1 MRLKF
6 KQGGTDAVIAVTN
19 VHYCKHKV
27 KVFDNKPDDEVDE
40 FGNTYRCGL
49 LVSQQGM
56 PQNTGLMFVGIS
68 RFNCNDIVEEL
79 LKYGY
84 ADISGLKKEPKYVI
98 GRSSIKIPFLQR
110 TDKLTLKMISVD
122 VKTEESVPTND
133 YINVNIDSAVKV
145 KVSMDPE
152 KMKLAASNFLNKNE
166 EYIRSSVV
174 DVLQG
179 NVREIIG
186 QMKLEEIVQDR
197 KKFADKVQEN
207 AAPDM
212 AKMGLDIVSFNVQ
225 NVTDKGNVIEN
236 LGIDRVV
243 TISKSAQISK
253 AESERDIAVAKAA
266 ADKQANDARVEAE
279 TAIAEQNNALEIK
292 KQELKKQSDIKKAE
306 ADAAYEIQEQEQRKT
321 IEIATADA
329 NIAKQEKEA
338 EIKEK
343 EIAVREK
350 SLDAEVKKQADAEKY
365 ARMQKAD
372 AEKYEQE
379 KRAEAEK
386 FTKLQAAEATRA
398 QYEAEAEGIRAKGL
412 AEAESMEKKADAM
425 AKYGKAAMTEMII
438 KVLPQMAEA
447 IAKPL
452 ESIDKVSIIGGAGDS
467 GMSAISDNVPQVL
480 AKTIESVKET
490 TGFDLTEVMKANT
503 YDAKVNN
510 NINVATDF
518 GEKITENAV
527 KETTAEMHKNKIPSD
542 SKDECFDYEN
552 M

>member
-1 MRLKF
+1 MDILIIV
-6 KQGGTDAVIAVTN
+6 GIVVIALILIVMTG
-19 VHYCKHKV
+19 YV
-27 KVFDNKPDDEVDE
+27 KSPSD
-40 FGNTYRCGL
+40 TAY
-49 LVSQQGM
+49 
-56 PQNTGLMFVGIS
+56 I
-68 RFNCNDIVEEL
+68 
-79 LKYGY
+79 
-84 ADISGLKKEPKYVI
+84 ISGLKKEPKYVI
-98 GRSSIKIPFLQR
+98 GRSSIRIPFLQR
-110 TDKLTLKMISVD
+110 MDKLMLKMISVD
-122 VKTEESVPTND
+122 VKTEDSVPTND

-145 KVSMDPE
+145 KVSSDPV
-152 KMKLAASNFLNKNE
+152 KMKIAASNFLNKNE
-166 EYIRSSVV
+166 EYIRNSVV

-225 NVTDKGNVIEN
+225 NVTDNGNVIEN

-243 TISKSAQISK
+243 SISKSAQISR
-253 AESERDIAVAKAA
+253 AESERDIAVAKASA
-266 ADKQANDARVEAE
+266 EKQANDARVEAE

-343 EIAVREK
+343 EIAVKEK

-365 ARMQKAD
+365 ARIQKAD
-372 AEKYEQE
+372 ADKYEAEQ
-379 KRAEAEK
+379 RAEAEK
-386 FTKLQAAEATRA
+386 ITKLKEAEAIQARSI
-398 QYEAEAEGIRAKGL
+398 AEAEGTKAKGIAEAEAIKAKGL
-412 AEAESMEKKADAM
+412 AEAEAMEKKAEAM
-425 AKYGKAAMTEMII
+425 AKYGKAAMTDMII

-467 GMSAISDNVPQVL
+467 GMSTISDNVPQVL

-503 YDAKVNN
+503 YDARVNN
-510 NINVATDF
+510 NLNITTDLENKVVEKVVNEAVTDVEDNIPNTVAPNID
-518 GEKITENAV
+518 
-527 KETTAEMHKNKIPSD
+527 TTVNNEPVNTPKTHKNK
-542 SKDECFDYEN
+542 KN
-552 M
+552 

>member
-1 MRLKF
+1 MDILIIV
-6 KQGGTDAVIAVTN
+6 GVVVIALILIVMTG
-19 VHYCKHKV
+19 YV
-27 KVFDNKPDDEVDE
+27 KSPSD
-40 FGNTYRCGL
+40 TAY
-49 LVSQQGM
+49 
-56 PQNTGLMFVGIS
+56 I
-68 RFNCNDIVEEL
+68 
-79 LKYGY
+79 
-84 ADISGLKKEPKYVI
+84 ISGLKKEPKYVI
-98 GRSSIKIPFLQR
+98 GRSSIRIPFLQR
-110 TDKLTLKMISVD
+110 MDKLMLKMISVD
-122 VKTEESVPTND
+122 VKTEDSVPTND

-145 KVSMDPE
+145 KVSSDPA
-152 KMKLAASNFLNKNE
+152 KMKIAASNFLNKNE

-225 NVTDKGNVIEN
+225 NVTDKAEVIEN
-236 LGIDRVV
+236 LGIDRIVS
-243 TISKSAQISK
+243 ISKSAQISK
-253 AESERDIAVAKAA
+253 AESLRDIAVAKAA

-365 ARMQKAD
+365 ARIQKAD
-372 AEKYEQE
+372 ADKYEAEQ
-379 KRAEAEK
+379 RAEAEK
-386 FTKLQAAEATRA
+386 ITKLKEAEAIQSRSI
-398 QYEAEAEGIRAKGL
+398 AEAEGTKAKGIAEAEAIKAKGL
-412 AEAESMEKKADAM
+412 AEAEAMEKKAEAM
-425 AKYGKAAMTEMII
+425 AKYGKAAMTDMII

-467 GMSAISDNVPQVL
+467 GMSTISDNVPQVL

-503 YDAKVNN
+503 YDARVNN
-510 NINVATDF
+510 NLNITTDLENKVVEKVVNEAVTDIEDNIPNTVAPDIDTAVHN
-518 GEKITENAV
+518 EPVNAP
-527 KETTAEMHKNKIPSD
+527 KTHKNK
-542 SKDECFDYEN
+542 KN
-552 M
+552 

>member
-1 MRLKF
+1 MDNLIF
-6 KQGGTDAVIAVTN
+6 VAAAIAVIIILILITGYVKAPTDTAV
-19 VHYCKHKV
+19 
-27 KVFDNKPDDEVDE
+27 
-40 FGNTYRCGL
+40 
-49 LVSQQGM
+49 
-56 PQNTGLMFVGIS
+56 I
-68 RFNCNDIVEEL
+68 
-79 LKYGY
+79 
-84 ADISGLKKEPKYVI
+84 ISGLKKEPKYVI

-166 EYIRSSVV
+166 DYIRNSVV

-225 NVTDKGNVIEN
+225 NVTDNGNVIEN

-243 TISKSAQISK
+243 SISKSAQISR
-253 AESERDIAVAKAA
+253 AESERDIAVAKANA
-266 ADKQANDARVEAE
+266 EKEANDAKVASE

-329 NIAKQEKEA
+329 DIAKQEKEA

-350 SLDAEVKKQADAEKY
+350 SLDAEIKKQADAEKY
-365 ARMQKAD
+365 ARIQKAD
-372 AEKYEQE
+372 ADKYEAEQ
-379 KRAEAEK
+379 KAEAEK
-386 FTKLQAAEATRA
+386 ITKMKEAEAAKAQGIAEAEAAKAQGIAEAEATKA
-398 QYEAEAEGIRAKGL
+398 KGMAEAETIRAKGM
-412 AEAESMEKKADAM
+412 AEAEAMEKKADAM

-438 KVLPQMAEA
+438 KILPQMAEA

-467 GMSAISDNVPQVL
+467 GMTTISDNVPQVL

-518 GEKITENAV
+518 GGKLAENAV
-527 KETTAEMHKNKIPSD
+527 RETVTELDSVPADNKLPKEQSHMTPQQKKIPKNKQ
-542 SKDECFDYEN
+542 
-552 M
+552 

>member
-1 MRLKF
+1 MDILIIV
-6 KQGGTDAVIAVTN
+6 GVVVIALILIVMTG
-19 VHYCKHKV
+19 YV
-27 KVFDNKPDDEVDE
+27 KSPSD
-40 FGNTYRCGL
+40 TAY
-49 LVSQQGM
+49 
-56 PQNTGLMFVGIS
+56 I
-68 RFNCNDIVEEL
+68 
-79 LKYGY
+79 
-84 ADISGLKKEPKYVI
+84 ISGLKKEPKYVI
-98 GRSSIKIPFLQR
+98 GRSSIRIPFLQR
-110 TDKLTLKMISVD
+110 MDKLMLKMISVD

-145 KVSMDPE
+145 KVSSDPA
-152 KMKLAASNFLNKNE
+152 KMKIAASNFLNKNE
-166 EYIRSSVV
+166 DYIRSSVV

-225 NVTDKGNVIEN
+225 NVTDNGNVIEN

-243 TISKSAQISK
+243 SISKSAQISR

-266 ADKQANDARVEAE
+266 AEKQANDARVEAE

-343 EIAVREK
+343 EIAVKEK

-365 ARMQKAD
+365 ARIQKAD
-372 AEKYEQE
+372 ADKYEAEQ
-379 KRAEAEK
+379 KAEAEK
-386 FTKLQAAEATRA
+386 ITKLKEAEAIQARSI
-398 QYEAEAEGIRAKGL
+398 AEAEGTKAKGIAEAEAIKAKGL
-412 AEAESMEKKADAM
+412 AEAEAMEKKAEAM
-425 AKYGKAAMTEMII
+425 AKYGKAAMTDMII

-467 GMSAISDNVPQVL
+467 GMSTISDNVPQVL

-503 YDAKVNN
+503 YDARVNN
-510 NINVATDF
+510 NLNITTDLENKVVEKVVNEAVTDIEDNVPNTVAPDIDT
-518 GEKITENAV
+518 AV
-527 KETTAEMHKNKIPSD
+527 HNEPVNTPKTHKNK
-542 SKDECFDYEN
+542 KN
-552 M
+552 

>member
-1 MRLKF
+1 MDILIIV
-6 KQGGTDAVIAVTN
+6 GVVVIALILIVMTG
-19 VHYCKHKV
+19 YV
-27 KVFDNKPDDEVDE
+27 KSPSD
-40 FGNTYRCGL
+40 TAY
-49 LVSQQGM
+49 
-56 PQNTGLMFVGIS
+56 I
-68 RFNCNDIVEEL
+68 
-79 LKYGY
+79 
-84 ADISGLKKEPKYVI
+84 ISGLKKEPKYVI
-98 GRSSIKIPFLQR
+98 GKSSIRIPFLQR
-110 TDKLTLKMISVD
+110 MDRLMLKMISVD

-145 KVSMDPE
+145 KVSSDPA
-152 KMKLAASNFLNKNE
+152 KMKIAASNFLNKNE
-166 EYIRSSVV
+166 DYIRNSVV

-225 NVTDKGNVIEN
+225 NVTDNGNVIEN

-243 TISKSAQISK
+243 SISKSAQISR

-266 ADKQANDARVEAE
+266 AEKQANDARVEAE

-343 EIAVREK
+343 EIAVKEK

-365 ARMQKAD
+365 ARIQKAD
-372 AEKYEQE
+372 ADKYEAEQ
-379 KRAEAEK
+379 RAEAEK
-386 FTKLQAAEATRA
+386 ITKLKEAEAIQARSI
-398 QYEAEAEGIRAKGL
+398 AEAEGTKAKGIAEAEAIKAKGL
-412 AEAESMEKKADAM
+412 AEAEAMEKKAEAM
-425 AKYGKAAMTEMII
+425 AKYGKAAMTDMII

-467 GMSAISDNVPQVL
+467 GMSTISDNVPQVL

-503 YDAKVNN
+503 YDARVNN
-510 NINVATDF
+510 NLNITTDLENKVVEKVVNEAVTDIEDNVPNTVAPDIDIAVHN
-518 GEKITENAV
+518 EPVNAP
-527 KETTAEMHKNKIPSD
+527 KTHKNK
-542 SKDECFDYEN
+542 KN
-552 M
+552 

>member
-1 MRLKF
+1 MDNLIF
-6 KQGGTDAVIAVTN
+6 VAAAIAVIIILVLITGYVKAPTDTAV
-19 VHYCKHKV
+19 
-27 KVFDNKPDDEVDE
+27 
-40 FGNTYRCGL
+40 
-49 LVSQQGM
+49 
-56 PQNTGLMFVGIS
+56 I
-68 RFNCNDIVEEL
+68 
-79 LKYGY
+79 
-84 ADISGLKKEPKYVI
+84 ISGLKKEPKYVI

-166 EYIRSSVV
+166 DYIRTSVV

-225 NVTDKGNVIEN
+225 NVTDNGNVIEN

-243 TISKSAQISK
+243 SISKSAQISR
-253 AESERDIAVAKAA
+253 AESERDIAVAKANA
-266 ADKQANDARVEAE
+266 EKEANDAKVASE

-365 ARMQKAD
+365 ARIQKAD
-372 AEKYEQE
+372 ADKYEAEQ
-379 KRAEAEK
+379 KAEAEK
-386 FTKLQAAEATRA
+386 ITKMKEAEAAKAQGIAEAEATKA
-398 QYEAEAEGIRAKGL
+398 KGMAEAETIRAKGM
-412 AEAESMEKKADAM
+412 AEAEAMEKKADAM

-518 GEKITENAV
+518 GGKLAENAV
-527 KETTAEMHKNKIPSD
+527 KEAVDEINSAPAEVKSSKRRVNANPKNKQ
-542 SKDECFDYEN
+542 
-552 M
+552 

>member
-1 MRLKF
+1 MDNLIF
-6 KQGGTDAVIAVTN
+6 VAAAIAVIIILILITGYVKAPTDTAV
-19 VHYCKHKV
+19 
-27 KVFDNKPDDEVDE
+27 
-40 FGNTYRCGL
+40 
-49 LVSQQGM
+49 
-56 PQNTGLMFVGIS
+56 I
-68 RFNCNDIVEEL
+68 
-79 LKYGY
+79 
-84 ADISGLKKEPKYVI
+84 ISGLKKEPKYVI

-145 KVSMDPE
+145 KVSMEPE

-166 EYIRSSVV
+166 DYIRNSVV

-225 NVTDKGNVIEN
+225 NVTDNGNVIEN

-243 TISKSAQISK
+243 SISKSAQISR
-253 AESERDIAVAKAA
+253 AESERDIAVAKANA
-266 ADKQANDARVEAE
+266 EKEANDAKVASE

-329 NIAKQEKEA
+329 DIAKQEKEA

-350 SLDAEVKKQADAEKY
+350 SLDAEIKKQADAEKY
-365 ARMQKAD
+365 ARIQKAD
-372 AEKYEQE
+372 ADKYEAEQ
-379 KRAEAEK
+379 KAEAEK
-386 FTKLQAAEATRA
+386 ITKMKEAEAAKAQGIAEAEATKA
-398 QYEAEAEGIRAKGL
+398 KGMAEAETIRAKGM
-412 AEAESMEKKADAM
+412 AEAEAMEKKADAM

-438 KVLPQMAEA
+438 KILPQMAEA

-467 GMSAISDNVPQVL
+467 GMTTISDNVPQVL

-518 GEKITENAV
+518 GGKLAENAV
-527 KETTAEMHKNKIPSD
+527 KETVTELDSVPADNKLPKEQSHMTPQQKKIPKNKQ
-542 SKDECFDYEN
+542 
-552 M
+552 

>member
-1 MRLKF
+1 MDILIIV
-6 KQGGTDAVIAVTN
+6 GIVVIALILIVMTG
-19 VHYCKHKV
+19 YV
-27 KVFDNKPDDEVDE
+27 KSPSD
-40 FGNTYRCGL
+40 TAY
-49 LVSQQGM
+49 
-56 PQNTGLMFVGIS
+56 I
-68 RFNCNDIVEEL
+68 
-79 LKYGY
+79 
-84 ADISGLKKEPKYVI
+84 ISGLKKEPKYVI
-98 GRSSIKIPFLQR
+98 GRSSIRIPFLQR
-110 TDKLTLKMISVD
+110 MDKLMLKMISVD

-145 KVSMDPE
+145 KVSSDPA
-152 KMKLAASNFLNKNE
+152 KMKIAASNFLNKNE
-166 EYIRSSVV
+166 DYIRSSVV

-225 NVTDKGNVIEN
+225 NVTDNGNVIEN

-243 TISKSAQISK
+243 SISKSAQISR

-266 ADKQANDARVEAE
+266 AEKQANDARVEAE

-343 EIAVREK
+343 EIAVKEK

-365 ARMQKAD
+365 ARIQKAD
-372 AEKYEQE
+372 ADKYEAEQ
-379 KRAEAEK
+379 RAEAEK
-386 FTKLQAAEATRA
+386 ITKLKEAEAIQARSI
-398 QYEAEAEGIRAKGL
+398 AEAEGTKAKGIAEAEAIKAKGL
-412 AEAESMEKKADAM
+412 AEAEAMEKKAEAM
-425 AKYGKAAMTEMII
+425 AKYGKAAMTDMII

-467 GMSAISDNVPQVL
+467 GMSTISDNVPQVL

-503 YDAKVNN
+503 YDARVNN
-510 NINVATDF
+510 NLNITTDLENKVVEKVVNEAVTDVEDNIPNTVAPNID
-518 GEKITENAV
+518 
-527 KETTAEMHKNKIPSD
+527 TTVHNEPVNTPKTHRNKKN
-542 SKDECFDYEN
+542 
-552 M
+552 

>member
-1 MRLKF
+1 MDILIIV
-6 KQGGTDAVIAVTN
+6 GIVVIALILIVMTG
-19 VHYCKHKV
+19 YV
-27 KVFDNKPDDEVDE
+27 KSPSD
-40 FGNTYRCGL
+40 TAY
-49 LVSQQGM
+49 
-56 PQNTGLMFVGIS
+56 I
-68 RFNCNDIVEEL
+68 
-79 LKYGY
+79 
-84 ADISGLKKEPKYVI
+84 ISGLKKEPKYVI
-98 GRSSIKIPFLQR
+98 GRSSIRIPFLQR
-110 TDKLTLKMISVD
+110 MDKLILKMISVD
-122 VKTEESVPTND
+122 VKTEDSVPTND

-145 KVSMDPE
+145 KVSSDPA
-152 KMKLAASNFLNKNE
+152 KMKIAASNFLNKNE

-225 NVTDKGNVIEN
+225 NVTDNGNVIEN

-243 TISKSAQISK
+243 SISKSAQISR

-266 ADKQANDARVEAE
+266 AEKQANDARVEAE

-343 EIAVREK
+343 EIAVKEK

-365 ARMQKAD
+365 ARIQKAD
-372 AEKYEQE
+372 ADKYEAEQ
-379 KRAEAEK
+379 RAEAEK
-386 FTKLQAAEATRA
+386 IAKLKEAEAIQARSI
-398 QYEAEAEGIRAKGL
+398 AEAEGTKAKGIAEAEAIKAKGL
-412 AEAESMEKKADAM
+412 AEAEAMEKKAEAM
-425 AKYGKAAMTEMII
+425 AKYGKAAMTDMII

-467 GMSAISDNVPQVL
+467 GMSTISDNVPQVL

-503 YDAKVNN
+503 YDARVNN
-510 NINVATDF
+510 NLNITTDLENKVVEKVVNETVTDIEDNIQNTVAPDIN
-518 GEKITENAV
+518 
-527 KETTAEMHKNKIPSD
+527 TTIHNEPTNTPKTHKNK
-542 SKDECFDYEN
+542 KN
-552 M
+552 

>member
-1 MRLKF
+1 MDNLIF
-6 KQGGTDAVIAVTN
+6 VAAAIAVIIILILITGYVKAPTDTAV
-19 VHYCKHKV
+19 
-27 KVFDNKPDDEVDE
+27 
-40 FGNTYRCGL
+40 
-49 LVSQQGM
+49 
-56 PQNTGLMFVGIS
+56 I
-68 RFNCNDIVEEL
+68 
-79 LKYGY
+79 
-84 ADISGLKKEPKYVI
+84 ISGLKKEPKYVI

-166 EYIRSSVV
+166 DYIRNSVV

-225 NVTDKGNVIEN
+225 NVTDNGNVIEN

-243 TISKSAQISK
+243 SISKSAQISR
-253 AESERDIAVAKAA
+253 AESERDIAVAKANA
-266 ADKQANDARVEAE
+266 EKEANDAKVASE

-365 ARMQKAD
+365 ARIQKAD
-372 AEKYEQE
+372 ADKYEAEQ
-379 KRAEAEK
+379 KAEAEK
-386 FTKLQAAEATRA
+386 ITKMKEAEAAKAQGIAEAEATKA
-398 QYEAEAEGIRAKGL
+398 KGMAEAEIIRAKGM
-412 AEAESMEKKADAM
+412 AEAEAMEKKADAM

-438 KVLPQMAEA
+438 KILPQMAEA

-467 GMSAISDNVPQVL
+467 GMATISDNVPQVL

-518 GEKITENAV
+518 GGKLAENAV
-527 KETTAEMHKNKIPSD
+527 KETVTELDSVPADNKLPKEQSHMTPQQKKIPKNKQ
-542 SKDECFDYEN
+542 
-552 M
+552 

>member
-1 MRLKF
+1 MDILIIV
-6 KQGGTDAVIAVTN
+6 GVVVIALILIVMTG
-19 VHYCKHKV
+19 YV
-27 KVFDNKPDDEVDE
+27 KSPSD
-40 FGNTYRCGL
+40 TAY
-49 LVSQQGM
+49 
-56 PQNTGLMFVGIS
+56 I
-68 RFNCNDIVEEL
+68 
-79 LKYGY
+79 
-84 ADISGLKKEPKYVI
+84 ISGLKKEPKYVI
-98 GRSSIKIPFLQR
+98 GRSSIRIPFLQR
-110 TDKLTLKMISVD
+110 MDKLMLKMISVD
-122 VKTEESVPTND
+122 VKTEDSVPTND

-145 KVSMDPE
+145 KVSSDPA
-152 KMKLAASNFLNKNE
+152 KMKIAASNFLNKNE

-225 NVTDKGNVIEN
+225 NVTDNGNVIEN

-243 TISKSAQISK
+243 SISKSAQISR
-253 AESERDIAVAKAA
+253 AESERDIAVAKASA
-266 ADKQANDARVEAE
+266 EKQANDARVEAE

-338 EIKEK
+338 KIKEK
-343 EIAVREK
+343 EIAVKEK

-365 ARMQKAD
+365 ARIQKAD
-372 AEKYEQE
+372 ADKYEAEQ
-379 KRAEAEK
+379 RAEAEK
-386 FTKLQAAEATRA
+386 ITKLKEAEAIQARSI
-398 QYEAEAEGIRAKGL
+398 AEAEGTKAKGIAEAEAIKAKGL
-412 AEAESMEKKADAM
+412 AEAEAMEKKAEAM
-425 AKYGKAAMTEMII
+425 AKYGKAAMTDMII

-467 GMSAISDNVPQVL
+467 GMSTISDNVPQVL

-503 YDAKVNN
+503 YDARVNN
-510 NINVATDF
+510 NLNITTDLENKVVEKVVNEAVTDIEDNVPNTVAPDIDIAVHN
-518 GEKITENAV
+518 EPVNAP
-527 KETTAEMHKNKIPSD
+527 KTHKNK
-542 SKDECFDYEN
+542 KN
-552 M
+552 

>member
-1 MRLKF
+1 MHMDNLIF
-6 KQGGTDAVIAVTN
+6 VAAAIAVIIILVLITGYVKAPTDTAV
-19 VHYCKHKV
+19 
-27 KVFDNKPDDEVDE
+27 
-40 FGNTYRCGL
+40 
-49 LVSQQGM
+49 
-56 PQNTGLMFVGIS
+56 I
-68 RFNCNDIVEEL
+68 
-79 LKYGY
+79 
-84 ADISGLKKEPKYVI
+84 ISGLKKEPKYVI

-166 EYIRSSVV
+166 DYIRTSVV

-225 NVTDKGNVIEN
+225 NVTDNGNVIEN

-243 TISKSAQISK
+243 SISKSAQISR
-253 AESERDIAVAKAA
+253 AESERDIAVAKANA
-266 ADKQANDARVEAE
+266 EKEANDAKVASE

-412 AEAESMEKKADAM
+412 AEAEAMEKKADAM

-518 GEKITENAV
+518 GEKLAENAT
-527 KETTAEMHKNKIPSD
+527 KETVDEMKTAPIAKPSKRRVNVTPENKQ
-542 SKDECFDYEN
+542 
-552 M
+552 

>member
-1 MRLKF
+1 MDNLIF
-6 KQGGTDAVIAVTN
+6 VTAAIAVIIILVLITGYVKAPTDTAV
-19 VHYCKHKV
+19 
-27 KVFDNKPDDEVDE
+27 
-40 FGNTYRCGL
+40 
-49 LVSQQGM
+49 
-56 PQNTGLMFVGIS
+56 I
-68 RFNCNDIVEEL
+68 
-79 LKYGY
+79 
-84 ADISGLKKEPKYVI
+84 ISGLKKEPKYVI

-166 EYIRSSVV
+166 DYIRNSVV

-225 NVTDKGNVIEN
+225 NVTDNGNVIEN

-243 TISKSAQISK
+243 SISKSAQISR
-253 AESERDIAVAKAA
+253 AESERDIAVAKANA
-266 ADKQANDARVEAE
+266 EKEANDAKVASE

-365 ARMQKAD
+365 ARIQKAD
-372 AEKYEQE
+372 ADKYEAEQ
-379 KRAEAEK
+379 KAEAEK
-386 FTKLQAAEATRA
+386 ITKMKEAEAAKAQGIAEAEATKA
-398 QYEAEAEGIRAKGL
+398 KGMAEAETIRAKGM
-412 AEAESMEKKADAM
+412 AEAEAMEKKADAM

-438 KVLPQMAEA
+438 KILPQMAEA

-467 GMSAISDNVPQVL
+467 GMTTISDNVPQVL

-518 GEKITENAV
+518 GGKLAENAV
-527 KETTAEMHKNKIPSD
+527 KETVDEIKTTPMAKPSKRRVNVTPENKQ
-542 SKDECFDYEN
+542 
-552 M
+552 

>member
-1 MRLKF
+1 MDNLIIVAAAIVVVIVLILITGYVKAP
-6 KQGGTDAVIAVTN
+6 TDTAVI
-19 VHYCKHKV
+19 
-27 KVFDNKPDDEVDE
+27 
-40 FGNTYRCGL
+40 
-49 LVSQQGM
+49 
-56 PQNTGLMFVGIS
+56 
-68 RFNCNDIVEEL
+68 
-79 LKYGY
+79 
-84 ADISGLKKEPKYVI
+84 ISGLKKEPKYVI
-98 GRSSIKIPFLQR
+98 GRSSIKIPLLQR

-152 KMKLAASNFLNKNE
+152 
-166 EYIRSSVV
+166 I
-174 DVLQG
+174 LQG

-412 AEAESMEKKADAM
+412 AEAEAMEKKADAM

>member
-1 MRLKF
+1 MDNLIIVAAAIVVVIVLILITGYVKAP
-6 KQGGTDAVIAVTN
+6 TDTAVI
-19 VHYCKHKV
+19 
-27 KVFDNKPDDEVDE
+27 
-40 FGNTYRCGL
+40 
-49 LVSQQGM
+49 
-56 PQNTGLMFVGIS
+56 
-68 RFNCNDIVEEL
+68 
-79 LKYGY
+79 
-84 ADISGLKKEPKYVI
+84 ISGLKKEPKYVI

-225 NVTDKGNVIEN
+225 NVTDKGN
-236 LGIDRVV
+236 
-243 TISKSAQISK
+243 
-253 AESERDIAVAKAA
+253 
-266 ADKQANDARVEAE
+266 DARVEAE

-412 AEAESMEKKADAM
+412 AEAEAMEKKADAM

>member
-1 MRLKF
+1 MDNLIF
-6 KQGGTDAVIAVTN
+6 VAAAIAVIIILILITGYVKAPTDTAV
-19 VHYCKHKV
+19 
-27 KVFDNKPDDEVDE
+27 
-40 FGNTYRCGL
+40 
-49 LVSQQGM
+49 
-56 PQNTGLMFVGIS
+56 I
-68 RFNCNDIVEEL
+68 
-79 LKYGY
+79 
-84 ADISGLKKEPKYVI
+84 ISGLKKEPKYVI

-166 EYIRSSVV
+166 DYIRNSVV

-225 NVTDKGNVIEN
+225 NVTDNGNVIEN

-243 TISKSAQISK
+243 SISKSAQISR
-253 AESERDIAVAKAA
+253 AESERDIAVAKANA
-266 ADKQANDARVEAE
+266 EKEANDAKVASE

-329 NIAKQEKEA
+329 DIAKQEKEA

-365 ARMQKAD
+365 ARIQKAD
-372 AEKYEQE
+372 ADKYEAEQ
-379 KRAEAEK
+379 KAEAEK
-386 FTKLQAAEATRA
+386 ITKMKEAEAAKAQGIAEAEATKA
-398 QYEAEAEGIRAKGL
+398 KGMAEAETIRAKGM
-412 AEAESMEKKADAM
+412 AEAEAMEKKADAM

-438 KVLPQMAEA
+438 KILPQMAEA

-467 GMSAISDNVPQVL
+467 GMTTISDNVPQVL

-518 GEKITENAV
+518 GGKLAENAV
-527 KETTAEMHKNKIPSD
+527 RETVTELDSVPADNKLPKEQSHMTPQQKKIPKNKQ
-542 SKDECFDYEN
+542 
-552 M
+552 

>member
-1 MRLKF
+1 MDNLIIVAAAIVVVIVLILITGYVKAP
-6 KQGGTDAVIAVTN
+6 TDTAVI
-19 VHYCKHKV
+19 
-27 KVFDNKPDDEVDE
+27 
-40 FGNTYRCGL
+40 
-49 LVSQQGM
+49 
-56 PQNTGLMFVGIS
+56 
-68 RFNCNDIVEEL
+68 
-79 LKYGY
+79 
-84 ADISGLKKEPKYVI
+84 ISGLKKEPKYVI

-379 KRAEAEK
+379 KRAEQQPAHIHME
-386 FTKLQAAEATRA
+386 AAQCM
-398 QYEAEAEGIRAKGL
+398 QY
-412 AEAESMEKKADAM
+412 
-425 AKYGKAAMTEMII
+425 
-438 KVLPQMAEA
+438 Q
-447 IAKPL
+447 
-452 ESIDKVSIIGGAGDS
+452 
-467 GMSAISDNVPQVL
+467 
-480 AKTIESVKET
+480 
-490 TGFDLTEVMKANT
+490 
-503 YDAKVNN
+503 
-510 NINVATDF
+510 
-518 GEKITENAV
+518 
-527 KETTAEMHKNKIPSD
+527 
-542 SKDECFDYEN
+542 
-552 M
+552 

>member
-1 MRLKF
+1 MT
-6 KQGGTDAVIAVTN
+6 G
-19 VHYCKHKV
+19 YV
-27 KVFDNKPDDEVDE
+27 KSPSD
-40 FGNTYRCGL
+40 TAY
-49 LVSQQGM
+49 
-56 PQNTGLMFVGIS
+56 I
-68 RFNCNDIVEEL
+68 
-79 LKYGY
+79 
-84 ADISGLKKEPKYVI
+84 ISGLKKEPKYVI
-98 GRSSIKIPFLQR
+98 GRSSIRIPFLQR
-110 TDKLTLKMISVD
+110 MDKLMLKMISVD
-122 VKTEESVPTND
+122 VKTEDSVPTND

-145 KVSMDPE
+145 KVSSDPA
-152 KMKLAASNFLNKNE
+152 KMKIAASNFLNKNE

-225 NVTDKGNVIEN
+225 NVTDNGNVIEN

-243 TISKSAQISK
+243 SISKSAQISR
-253 AESERDIAVAKAA
+253 AESERDIAVAKASA
-266 ADKQANDARVEAE
+266 EKQANDARVEAE

-343 EIAVREK
+343 EIAVKEK

-365 ARMQKAD
+365 ARIQKAD
-372 AEKYEQE
+372 ADKYEAEQ
-379 KRAEAEK
+379 RAEAEK
-386 FTKLQAAEATRA
+386 ITKLKEAEAIQARSI
-398 QYEAEAEGIRAKGL
+398 AEAEGTKAKGIAEAEAIKAKGL
-412 AEAESMEKKADAM
+412 AEAEAMEKKAEAM
-425 AKYGKAAMTEMII
+425 AKYGKAAMTDMII

-467 GMSAISDNVPQVL
+467 GMSTISDNVPQVL

-503 YDAKVNN
+503 YDARVNN
-510 NINVATDF
+510 NLNITTDLENKVVEKVVNEAVTDIEDNIPNTVAPDIDTAVHN
-518 GEKITENAV
+518 EPVNAP
-527 KETTAEMHKNKIPSD
+527 KTHKNK
-542 SKDECFDYEN
+542 KN
-552 M
+552 

>member
-1 MRLKF
+1 MDILIIV
-6 KQGGTDAVIAVTN
+6 GIVVIALILIVMTG
-19 VHYCKHKV
+19 YV
-27 KVFDNKPDDEVDE
+27 KSPSD
-40 FGNTYRCGL
+40 TAY
-49 LVSQQGM
+49 
-56 PQNTGLMFVGIS
+56 I
-68 RFNCNDIVEEL
+68 
-79 LKYGY
+79 
-84 ADISGLKKEPKYVI
+84 ISGLKKEPKYVI
-98 GRSSIKIPFLQR
+98 GRSSIRIPFLQR
-110 TDKLTLKMISVD
+110 MDKLMLKMISVD
-122 VKTEESVPTND
+122 VKTEDSVPTND

-145 KVSMDPE
+145 KVSSDPA
-152 KMKLAASNFLNKNE
+152 KMKIAASNFLNKNE

-225 NVTDKGNVIEN
+225 NVTDKADVIEN
-236 LGIDRVV
+236 LGIDRIVS
-243 TISKSAQISK
+243 ISKSAQISK
-253 AESERDIAVAKAA
+253 AESLRDIAVAKAS

-343 EIAVREK
+343 EIAVKEK

-365 ARMQKAD
+365 ARIQKAD
-372 AEKYEQE
+372 ADKYEAEQ
-379 KRAEAEK
+379 RAEAEK
-386 FTKLQAAEATRA
+386 ITKLKEAEAIQARSI
-398 QYEAEAEGIRAKGL
+398 AEAEGTKAKGIAEAEAIKAKGL
-412 AEAESMEKKADAM
+412 AEAEAMEKKAEAM
-425 AKYGKAAMTEMII
+425 AKYGKAAMTDMII

-467 GMSAISDNVPQVL
+467 GMSTISDNVPQVL

-503 YDAKVNN
+503 YDARVNN
-510 NINVATDF
+510 NLNITTDLENKVVEKVVNEAVTDVDDNIPNTVAPNID
-518 GEKITENAV
+518 
-527 KETTAEMHKNKIPSD
+527 TTVHNEPVNTPKTHKK
-542 SKDECFDYEN
+542 
-552 M
+552 

>member
-1 MRLKF
+1 M
-6 KQGGTDAVIAVTN
+6 
-19 VHYCKHKV
+19 
-27 KVFDNKPDDEVDE
+27 
-40 FGNTYRCGL
+40 
-49 LVSQQGM
+49 
-56 PQNTGLMFVGIS
+56 
-68 RFNCNDIVEEL
+68 
-79 LKYGY
+79 
-84 ADISGLKKEPKYVI
+84 
-98 GRSSIKIPFLQR
+98 
-110 TDKLTLKMISVD
+110 LKMISVD
-122 VKTEESVPTND
+122 VKTEDSVPTND

-145 KVSMDPE
+145 KVSSDPA
-152 KMKLAASNFLNKNE
+152 KMKIAASNFLNKNE

-225 NVTDKGNVIEN
+225 NVTDNGNVIEN

-243 TISKSAQISK
+243 SISKSAQISR
-253 AESERDIAVAKAA
+253 AESERDIAVAKASA
-266 ADKQANDARVEAE
+266 EKQANDARVEAE

-343 EIAVREK
+343 EIAVKEK

-365 ARMQKAD
+365 ARIQKAD
-372 AEKYEQE
+372 ADKYEAEQ
-379 KRAEAEK
+379 RAEAEK
-386 FTKLQAAEATRA
+386 ITKLKEAEAIQARSI
-398 QYEAEAEGIRAKGL
+398 AEAEGTKAKGIAEAEAIKAKGL
-412 AEAESMEKKADAM
+412 AEAEAMEKKAEAM
-425 AKYGKAAMTEMII
+425 AKYGKAAMTDMII

-467 GMSAISDNVPQVL
+467 GMSTISDNVPQVL

-503 YDAKVNN
+503 YDARVNN
-510 NINVATDF
+510 NLNITTDLENKVVEKVVNEAVTDVEDNIPNTVAPNID
-518 GEKITENAV
+518 
-527 KETTAEMHKNKIPSD
+527 TTVHNEPVNTPKTHKNK
-542 SKDECFDYEN
+542 KN
-552 M
+552 

>member
-1 MRLKF
+1 MDNLIF
-6 KQGGTDAVIAVTN
+6 VTAAIAVIIILVLITGYVKAPTDTAV
-19 VHYCKHKV
+19 
-27 KVFDNKPDDEVDE
+27 
-40 FGNTYRCGL
+40 
-49 LVSQQGM
+49 
-56 PQNTGLMFVGIS
+56 I
-68 RFNCNDIVEEL
+68 
-79 LKYGY
+79 
-84 ADISGLKKEPKYVI
+84 ISGLKKEPKYVI

-166 EYIRSSVV
+166 DYIRNSVV

-225 NVTDKGNVIEN
+225 NVTDNGNVIEN

-243 TISKSAQISK
+243 SISKSAQISR
-253 AESERDIAVAKAA
+253 AESERDIAVAKANA
-266 ADKQANDARVEAE
+266 EKEANDAKVASE

-365 ARMQKAD
+365 ARIQKAD
-372 AEKYEQE
+372 ADKYEAEQ
-379 KRAEAEK
+379 KAEAEK
-386 FTKLQAAEATRA
+386 ITKMKEAEAAKAQGIAEAEATKA
-398 QYEAEAEGIRAKGL
+398 KGMAEAETIRAKGM
-412 AEAESMEKKADAM
+412 AEAEAMEKKADAM

-438 KVLPQMAEA
+438 KILPQMAEA

-467 GMSAISDNVPQVL
+467 GMTTISDNVPQVL

-518 GEKITENAV
+518 GGKLAENAV
-527 KETTAEMHKNKIPSD
+527 KETVTELDSVPADNKLPKEQSHMTPQQKKIPKNKQ
-542 SKDECFDYEN
+542 
-552 M
+552 

>member
-1 MRLKF
+1 MDNLIIVAAAIVVVIVLILITGYVKAP
-6 KQGGTDAVIAVTN
+6 TDTDVI
-19 VHYCKHKV
+19 
-27 KVFDNKPDDEVDE
+27 
-40 FGNTYRCGL
+40 
-49 LVSQQGM
+49 
-56 PQNTGLMFVGIS
+56 
-68 RFNCNDIVEEL
+68 
-79 LKYGY
+79 
-84 ADISGLKKEPKYVI
+84 ISGLKKEPKYVI

-145 KVSMDPE
+145 KVSM
-152 KMKLAASNFLNKNE
+152 
-166 EYIRSSVV
+166 
-174 DVLQG
+174 
-179 NVREIIG
+179 
-186 QMKLEEIVQDR
+186 
-197 KKFADKVQEN
+197 
-207 AAPDM
+207 
-212 AKMGLDIVSFNVQ
+212 
-225 NVTDKGNVIEN
+225 
-236 LGIDRVV
+236 
-243 TISKSAQISK
+243 
-253 AESERDIAVAKAA
+253 
-266 ADKQANDARVEAE
+266 
-279 TAIAEQNNALEIK
+279 
-292 KQELKKQSDIKKAE
+292 
-306 ADAAYEIQEQEQRKT
+306 EQEQRKT

-412 AEAESMEKKADAM
+412 AE
-425 AKYGKAAMTEMII
+425 
-438 KVLPQMAEA
+438 AEA